1 MEIKEGYL
9 LMNVSQRTLK
19 LKFVYPSFQFKLYL
33 DVNDILLDHGTL
45 QPFRAG
51 YFHKITIF

>member
-19 LKFVYPSFQFKLYL
+19 FKFVYPSFQFKLYL

-45 QPFRAG
+45 QPYSVRG
-51 YFHKITIF
+51 IFIK